1 MDLKGLDQV
10 MKNNLSI
17 TSYKKANKSFLREVL
32 EWIMTIG
39 ITIIVT
45 LFVLGNIFSMTEV
58 NGESMEPSFA
68 DGEKIFIYKLGYSF
82 SQPKAGEIAILSKSQ
97 SKKGII
103 INTITEGK
111 DIIDNI
117 YSKITKN
124 IEVKYIIK
132 RVIAVPGDIVDIK
145 DGNVTVN
152 GQKLEESYARG
163 QTFENSNF
171 SYPLTIPENKVF
183 VLGDNRE
190 NSTDSRILGLIDYEQ
205 IKGKVVFRLWPVK
218 RIGKI
223 G

>member
-58 NGESMEPSFA
+58 NGESMEPTFV

-82 SQPKAGEIAILSKSQ
+82 SQPKAGEIAILSKSE

-132 RVIAVPGDIVDIK
+132 RVIAVPGDVVDIK
-145 DGNVTVN
+145 DGYVTVN
-152 GQKLEESYARG
+152 GQKLEESYVRG

-218 RIGKI
+218 RVGKI

>member
-58 NGESMEPSFA
+58 NGESMEPTFV

-82 SQPKAGEIAILSKSQ
+82 SQPKAGEIAILSKSE

-132 RVIAVPGDIVDIK
+132 RVIAIPGDVVDIK
-145 DGNVTVN
+145 DGYVTVN
-152 GQKLEESYARG
+152 GQKLEESYVRG

-218 RIGKI
+218 RVGKI

>member
-1 MDLKGLDQV
+1 

-58 NGESMEPSFA
+58 NGESMEPTFV

-82 SQPKAGEIAILSKSQ
+82 SQPKAGEIAILSKSE

-132 RVIAVPGDIVDIK
+132 RVIAIPGDVVDIK
-145 DGNVTVN
+145 DGYVTVN
-152 GQKLEESYARG
+152 GQKLEESYVRG

-218 RIGKI
+218 RVGKI

>member
-58 NGESMEPSFA
+58 NGESMEPTFV

-82 SQPKAGEIAILSKSQ
+82 SQPKAGEIAILSKSE

-132 RVIAVPGDIVDIK
+132 RVIAVPGDVVDIK
-145 DGNVTVN
+145 DGYVTVN
-152 GQKLEESYARG
+152 GQKLEESYVRG

-190 NSTDSRILGLIDYEQ
+190 NSTDSRMLGLIDYEQ

-218 RIGKI
+218 RVGKI